1 MYLDENGFLL
11 NDALICVFIVSILSA
26 GISTAVL
33 SHVSIQDSIHSQSEM
48 INEDL
53 KENMENVEICEICK
67 LEETAG
73 E

>member
-1 MYLDENGFLL
+1 MR
-11 NDALICVFIVSILSA
+11 
-26 GISTAVL
+26 
-33 SHVSIQDSIHSQSEM
+33 HVSIQDSIHSQSEM